1 MTFPFVDALVGGL
14 LLGISATLLMLFC
27 GKTAGISGIVGGLIP
42 PRVGDVVWRVLFILG
57 MAVGGYIAV
66 TAFNVETVAS
76 YNDST
81 AVIIIAGLLVGIGTK
96 LANGCTSG
104 HGIVGIGRLSKRS
117 LVATLVF
124 MLSAIITYNLLY
136 II

>member
-42 PRVGDVVWRVLFILG
+42 PRVGDVAWRVLFILG

>member
-27 GKTAGISGIVGGLIP
+27 GKTAGISGIVGGLIS
-42 PRVGDVVWRVLFILG
+42 PRVGDVAWRVLFILG

>member
-42 PRVGDVVWRVLFILG
+42 PRVGDVAWRVLFILG

-66 TAFNVETVAS
+66 TAFHVETVAS

-81 AVIIIAGLLVGIGTK
+81 AVVIIAGLLVGIGTK

-117 LVATLVF
+117 LVATIVF
-124 MLSAIITYNLLY
+124 MLSAIITYNLMSF
-136 II
+136 I

>member
-42 PRVGDVVWRVLFILG
+42 PRVGDVAWRVLFILG

-76 YNDST
+76 YNDGT

-117 LVATLVF
+117 LVATLLF

>member
-42 PRVGDVVWRVLFILG
+42 PRVGDVAWRILFILG